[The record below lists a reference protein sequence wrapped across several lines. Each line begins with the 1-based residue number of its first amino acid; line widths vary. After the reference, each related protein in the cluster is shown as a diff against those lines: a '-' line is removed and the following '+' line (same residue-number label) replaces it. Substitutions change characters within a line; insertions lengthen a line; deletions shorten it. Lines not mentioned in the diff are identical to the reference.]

1 MSTLSG
7 GPNVVMDGLVL
18 WLDAANTKSYV
29 SGSTTWNDISRDGNN
44 STLVNGPTFTGSNG
58 GAIVFNENL
67 SQYSLTNNI
76 LQYTP
81 TQSFTMNVV
90 FYLSSIA
97 GDNTIVRNTTIFGRG
112 TTANSV
118 GIGAQKSQT
127 NTYVLAVGSRAID
140 NLTTTYTITL
150 NQIYNVTFIYD
161 GASQLSVT
169 ANQYFYLNGVLISTQ
184 DITSGLGGTFDTAG
198 YASFINRAVPGGN
211 SSYGS
216 GGVFISS
223 IYNRALSQ
231 AEITQN
237 YNSLKSRFNLT

>member
-1 MSTLSG
+1 MAVNTRNSIVT
-7 GPNVVMDGLVL
+7 NGLVL
-18 WLDAANTKSYV
+18 ALDAGNTKSYT
-29 SGSTTWNDISRDGNN
+29 SGSTTWRDLSGNN
-44 STLVNGPTFTGSNG
+44 NSGSLVNGPTFNSANG
-58 GAIVFNENL
+58 GSIVFDENL
-67 SQYSLTNNI
+67 SQYSLTNDI

-97 GDNTIVRNTTIFGRG
+97 GDNTITRNTTIFGRG
-112 TTANSV
+112 ATANSV

-127 NTYVLAVGSRAID
+127 NTYALAVGSRAIN

-150 NQIYNVTFIYD
+150 NQIYNVAFIYD

-198 YASFINRAVPGGN
+198 YASFINRAVPQGN
-211 SSYGS
+211 ASYGS
-216 GGVFISS
+216 GGVFIST
-223 IYNRALSQ
+223 IYNKALTQ
-231 AEITQN
+231 QEVTQN
-237 YNSLKSRFNLT
+237 YNATKTRFGLS

>member
-1 MSTLSG
+1 MIYGT
-7 GPNVVMDGLVL
+7 PTIVTNGLVL
-18 WLDAANTKSYV
+18 NLDAANTKSYV
-29 SGSTTWNDISRDGNN
+29 SGSTNWFSLGNPSLSGSLVDGPAFSNQ
-44 STLVNGPTFTGSNG
+44 NG
-58 GAIVFNENL
+58 GSIVFDENL
-67 SQYSLTNNI
+67 SQYSLTNDI

-97 GDNTIVRNTTIFGRG
+97 GDNTTVRNTTIFGRG
-112 TTANSV
+112 ATTNSV

-127 NTYVLAVGSRAID
+127 NTYALAVGSRAIN
-140 NLTTTYTITL
+140 NLRTTYTITL
-150 NQIYNVTFIYD
+150 NQIYNVAFIYD

-198 YASFINRAVPGGN
+198 YASFINRAVPEGN
-211 SSYGS
+211 ASYGS

-223 IYNRALSQ
+223 IYNRALTQ
-231 AEITQN
+231 QEVTQN
-237 YNSLKSRFNLT
+237 YNALKSRFGLS